1 MAPFDPPARAEGR
14 SARRTLAVLAALV
27 VALGVGVGIALPLRA
42 EDPDGVGALNAYPI
56 DPPRTAP
63 ETAGRGADGAEILV
77 PREGRPAV
85 VTFLFTECPDVCPL
99 IANQLAAALDEL
111 GGEAAGIDVVAI
123 SVDPEGDTPK
133 AARRFLA
140 RHGLAGR
147 LDYLVGSRE
156 SLEPIW
162 AAWQI
167 GAQPAGGDGEGGHEG
182 GHVRS
187 VHSAPVLL
195 VDRTGRQVGKYS
207 PGIPFSPDDLAAD
220 MRELL

>member
-1 MAPFDPPARAEGR
+1 MPPFDPPARAEGR
-14 SARRTLAVLAALV
+14 SARRTLALLAILV
-27 VALGVGVGIALPLRA
+27 VALGVGVGIALPLRL
-42 EDPDGVGALNAYPI
+42 EDPAGVGPLNAFPI
-56 DPPRTAP
+56 DPARDAP
-63 ETAGRGADGAEILV
+63 ATAGRGADGAEIRV

-99 IANQLAAALDEL
+99 IANQLAAALDTL
-111 GGEAAGIDVVAI
+111 GPDALGIDVVAI
-123 SVDPEGDTPK
+123 SVDPEDDTPK
-133 AARRFLA
+133 AARAFLA

-162 AAWQI
+162 AAWQVA
-167 GAQPAGGDGEGGHEG
+167 AQPAGGDGDGGHEG
-182 GHVRS
+182 ERS

-207 PGIPFSPDDLAAD
+207 PAIPFAAEDLAAD